1 MTFREVILSINGLR
15 DRDKMLE
22 GWIRRA
28 TLIIASTNFG
38 GKSIASKF
46 DRLWPVENAV
56 AKVSEKALEQ
66 LRKFRE
72 MEALQ
77 KAKDKLNG

>member
-1 MTFREVILSINGLR
+1 MTFREVILSIDGLR
-15 DRDKMLE
+15 NRDKMLE
-22 GWIRRA
+22 GWIRRS

-38 GKSIASKF
+38 GKTVASKF
-46 DRLWPVENAV
+46 ERLWPVERAV
-56 AKVSEKALEQ
+56 GKVNEKALEQ

-77 KAKDKLNG
+77 KAQQKLK